1 MGGGGVI
8 PVALHNGQLHF
19 LFGQENDVIKD
30 ATKNQDWGDFGGS
43 AKPGES
49 EMDTCVREGAEEL
62 NGFYGNKRDF
72 RALLLKN
79 QVLKLTYDTRVTY
92 LMRVD
97 YDDRLPFYFNN
108 NYRFIKETAN
118 LRSIAAHPENGY
130 FEKSHV
136 RWFTLDDLKRERGA
150 FREYFRNFLDMIA
163 YRAPEIRRLM
173 EKRSNKRSEKR
184 GKRSDRKRSNKRG
197 KRSNKRSEK
206 RGKRSNKRSEKRGKR
221 SEKRGKRGKRG
232 KRSNKRSGKNRTR
245 RH

>member
-8 PVALHNGQLHF
+8 PVALHNGDLYF

-30 ATKNQDWGDFGGS
+30 ASKNQDWGDFGGS

-62 NGFYGNKRDF
+62 NGFFGNKRDF

-97 YDDRLPFYFNN
+97 YDERLPLYFNN
-108 NYRFIKETAN
+108 NYRFIKETSN
-118 LRSIAAHPENGY
+118 LRAIAAHPENGY

-136 RWFTLDDLKRERGA
+136 RWFTLEDLKRERGA
-150 FREYFRNFLDMIA
+150 FREYFRNFLDMIQ

-173 EKRSNKRSEKR
+173 EKRKKRSHKR
-184 GKRSDRKRSNKRG
+184 GNRKQSQRRTFRTND
-197 KRSNKRSEK
+197 
-206 RGKRSNKRSEKRGKR
+206 
-221 SEKRGKRGKRG
+221 
-232 KRSNKRSGKNRTR
+232 RTR
-245 RH
+245 RHN

>member
-8 PVALHNGQLHF
+8 PVAMHDGQLHF

-30 ATKNQDWGDFGGS
+30 ASKNQDWGDFGGS

-62 NGFYGNKRDF
+62 NGFFGNKRDF

-79 QVLKLTYDTRVTY
+79 QLLKLTYDTRVTQ

-97 YDDRLPFYFNN
+97 YDERLPLYFNN
-108 NYRFIKETAN
+108 NYRFIKETSN
-118 LRSIAAHPENGY
+118 LRAIAAHPENGY

-136 RWFTLDDLKRERGA
+136 RWFTLEDLKRERGA
-150 FREYFRNFLDMIA
+150 FREYFRNFLDMIQ

-173 EKRSNKRSEKR
+173 DKRKKRSN
-184 GKRSDRKRSNKRG
+184 RKRSNR
-197 KRSNKRSEK
+197 KRSNR
-206 RGKRSNKRSEKRGKR
+206 KRSNPKRSQRR
-221 SEKRGKRGKRG
+221 TFRT
-232 KRSNKRSGKNRTR
+232 NDRTR
-245 RH
+245 RHH

>member
-8 PVALHNGQLHF
+8 PVALHNGDLHF

-30 ATKNQDWGDFGGS
+30 ASKNQDWGDFGGS

-79 QVLKLTYDTRVTY
+79 RLLKLTYDTRVTQ

-97 YDDRLPFYFNN
+97 YDERLPFYFNN

-136 RWFTLDDLKRERGA
+136 RWFTLADLQRERGA
-150 FREYFRNFLDMIA
+150 FREYFRAFLDMIE
-163 YRAPEIRRLM
+163 YRATEIRRLM
-173 EKRSNKRSEKR
+173 NKRSDKR
-184 GKRSDRKRSNKRG
+184 GKRSKSK
-197 KRSNKRSEK
+197 SNKRSK
-206 RGKRSNKRSEKRGKR
+206 SKSNKRSDKSHRNTHRK
-221 SEKRGKRGKRG
+221 
-232 KRSNKRSGKNRTR
+232 TR
-245 RH
+245 RHPQ

>member
-184 GKRSDRKRSNKRG
+184 GKRS
-197 KRSNKRSEK
+197 NKRSEK
-206 RGKRSNKRSEKRGKR
+206 RGKRSNKRSNKR
-221 SEKRGKRGKRG
+221 SEKRG
-232 KRSNKRSGKNRTR
+232 KRSGKNRTR

>member
-8 PVALHNGQLHF
+8 PVAMHNGDLYF
-19 LFGQENDVIKD
+19 LFGQENDIIKD
-30 ATKNQDWGDFGGS
+30 ASKNQDWGDFGGS

-72 RALLLKN
+72 RKLLLKN
-79 QVLKLTYDTRVTY
+79 QLLKLTYDTRVTY

-97 YDDRLPFYFNN
+97 YDERLPLYFNN

-136 RWFTLDDLKRERGA
+136 RWFTLADLKRERGS
-150 FREYFRNFLDMIA
+150 FREYFRNFLDMIE

-173 EKRSNKRSEKR
+173 ERRKRTKSNKRSNHKR
-184 GKRSDRKRSNKRG
+184 NK
-197 KRSNKRSEK
+197 
-206 RGKRSNKRSEKRGKR
+206 
-221 SEKRGKRGKRG
+221 
-232 KRSNKRSGKNRTR
+232 TR
-245 RH
+245 RS

>member
-8 PVALHNGQLHF
+8 PVALHNGDLYF

-30 ATKNQDWGDFGGS
+30 ASKNQDWGDFGGS

-62 NGFYGNKRDF
+62 NGFFGNKRDF

-79 QVLKLTYDTRVTY
+79 LLLKLTYDTRVTQ

-97 YDDRLPFYFNN
+97 YDERLPFYFDN

-136 RWFTLDDLKRERGA
+136 RWFTLADLKRERGA

-173 EKRSNKRSEKR
+173 EKRS
-184 GKRSDRKRSNKRG
+184 G
-197 KRSNKRSEK
+197 
-206 RGKRSNKRSEKRGKR
+206 
-221 SEKRGKRGKRG
+221 
-232 KRSNKRSGKNRTR
+232 NKRSGKSKRSKPTRKTR
-245 RH
+245 RNKTRHQ

>member
-8 PVALHNGQLHF
+8 PVALHGGKLHF
-19 LFGQENDVIKD
+19 LFGQENDVIHD
-30 ATKNQDWGDFGGS
+30 ASKNQDWGDFGGS

-79 QVLKLTYDTRVTY
+79 QMLKLTYDTRVTH

-97 YDDRLPFYFNN
+97 YDERLPFYFNN
-108 NYRFIKETAN
+108 NYRFIKETSN
-118 LRSIAAHPENGY
+118 LRAIAAHPENGY

-136 RWFTLDDLKRERGA
+136 RWFTLEDLKRERGA
-150 FREYFRNFLDMIA
+150 FREYFRNFLDMIQ

-173 EKRSNKRSEKR
+173 NKRSRTKTNKHRTKTNKHRTKTNKTKR
-184 GKRSDRKRSNKRG
+184 PN
-197 KRSNKRSEK
+197 
-206 RGKRSNKRSEKRGKR
+206 
-221 SEKRGKRGKRG
+221 
-232 KRSNKRSGKNRTR
+232 TM

>member
-8 PVALHNGQLHF
+8 PVAMHNGDLYF

-30 ATKNQDWGDFGGS
+30 ASKDQDWGDFGGGS
-43 AKPGES
+43 KPGES

-72 RALLLKN
+72 RKLLQKN
-79 QVLKLTYDTRVTY
+79 QLLKLTYDTRVTY

-97 YDDRLPFYFNN
+97 YDERLPLYFNN

-136 RWFTLDDLKRERGA
+136 RWFTLADLKRERGA
-150 FREYFRNFLDMIA
+150 FREYFRNFLDMIE

-173 EKRSNKRSEKR
+173 ERRSDKQHKGKSNHKRSNRR
-184 GKRSDRKRSNKRG
+184 RSNHRH
-197 KRSNKRSEK
+197 NK
-206 RGKRSNKRSEKRGKR
+206 
-221 SEKRGKRGKRG
+221 
-232 KRSNKRSGKNRTR
+232 TR
-245 RH
+245 RS

>member
-8 PVALHNGQLHF
+8 PVALHDGQLHF

-30 ATKNQDWGDFGGS
+30 ASKNQDWGDFGGS

-79 QVLKLTYDTRVTY
+79 QILKLTYDTRVTH

-97 YDDRLPFYFNN
+97 YDERLPFYFNN

-136 RWFTLDDLKRERGA
+136 RWFTLADLKRERGA
-150 FREYFRNFLDMIA
+150 FREYFRAFLDMIA
-163 YRAPEIRRLM
+163 YRAPEIRRRLM
-173 EKRSNKRSEKR
+173 HKRSKSKSKSKSNKRSKS
-184 GKRSDRKRSNKRG
+184 KNK
-197 KRSNKRSEK
+197 
-206 RGKRSNKRSEKRGKR
+206 
-221 SEKRGKRGKRG
+221 
-232 KRSNKRSGKNRTR
+232 TR

>member
-8 PVALHNGQLHF
+8 PVAMHNGDLYF
-19 LFGQENDVIKD
+19 LFGQENDVIRDASKD
-30 ATKNQDWGDFGGS
+30 QDWGDFGGS

-72 RALLLKN
+72 RKLLRKN
-79 QVLKLTYDTRVTY
+79 QLLKLTYDTRVTY

-97 YDDRLPFYFNN
+97 YDERMPLYFNN

-136 RWFTLDDLKRERGA
+136 RWFTLEDLKRERGA
-150 FREYFRNFLDMIA
+150 FREYFRNFLDMIH

-173 EKRSNKRSEKR
+173 EKQSNRN
-184 GKRSDRKRSNKRG
+184 RKQSNRNRKQ
-197 KRSNKRSEK
+197 SNRNRKQ
-206 RGKRSNKRSEKRGKR
+206 SNRKSVRHH
-221 SEKRGKRGKRG
+221 
-232 KRSNKRSGKNRTR
+232 NKTR
-245 RH
+245 RA

>member
-8 PVALHNGQLHF
+8 PVAMHGGKLHF

-30 ATKNQDWGDFGGS
+30 ASKNQDWGDFGGS

-62 NGFYGNKRDF
+62 NGFFGNKHDF

-79 QVLKLTYDTRVTY
+79 QLLKLTYDTRVTH

-97 YDDRLPFYFNN
+97 YDERLPFYFNN
-108 NYRFIKETAN
+108 NYRFIKETSN
-118 LRSIAAHPENGY
+118 LRAIAAHPDNGY

-136 RWFTLDDLKRERGA
+136 RWFTLKDLKRERGE
-150 FREYFRNFLDMIA
+150 FREYFRNFLDMIQ

-173 EKRSNKRSEKR
+173 EKRGKRGTR
-184 GKRSDRKRSNKRG
+184 GKRNT
-197 KRSNKRSEK
+197 
-206 RGKRSNKRSEKRGKR
+206 
-221 SEKRGKRGKRG
+221 
-232 KRSNKRSGKNRTR
+232 KRSGNKRTHKR

>member
-8 PVALHNGQLHF
+8 PVAIHDGQLHF

-30 ATKNQDWGDFGGS
+30 TSKDQDWGDFGGGS
-43 AKPGES
+43 KPGES

-136 RWFTLDDLKRERGA
+136 RWFTLEDLKRERGA
-150 FREYFRNFLDMIA
+150 FREYFRNFLDMIE

-173 EKRSNKRSEKR
+173 DKRS
-184 GKRSDRKRSNKRG
+184 GRKRSGRKRTNRRNKHRPDKRRG
-197 KRSNKRSEK
+197 
-206 RGKRSNKRSEKRGKR
+206 
-221 SEKRGKRGKRG
+221 
-232 KRSNKRSGKNRTR
+232 TR

>member
-8 PVALHNGQLHF
+8 PVALHNGDLYF

-30 ATKNQDWGDFGGS
+30 ASKNQDWGDFGGS

-62 NGFYGNKRDF
+62 NGFFGNKRDF

-79 QVLKLTYDTRVTY
+79 QVLKLTYDTRVTH

-97 YDDRLPFYFNN
+97 YDERLPLYFNN

-136 RWFTLDDLKRERGA
+136 RWFTLADLKRERGA
-150 FREYFRNFLDMIA
+150 FREYFRAFLDMIA

-173 EKRSNKRSEKR
+173 DKRSDKR
-184 GKRSDRKRSNKRG
+184 GKRSDRKRSTKQSDRKRSTKRSDRKRST
-197 KRSNKRSEK
+197 KRSNKRST
-206 RGKRSNKRSEKRGKR
+206 KRSDKR
-221 SEKRGKRGKRG
+221 
-232 KRSNKRSGKNRTR
+232 RTM

>member
-8 PVALHNGQLHF
+8 PVAMHDGQLYF

-30 ATKNQDWGDFGGS
+30 ASKNQDWGDFGGS

-79 QVLKLTYDTRVTY
+79 QVLKLTYDTRVTH

-97 YDDRLPFYFNN
+97 YDERLPLYFNN
-108 NYRFIKETAN
+108 NYRFIKETSN
-118 LRSIAAHPENGY
+118 LRAIAAHPENGY

-136 RWFTLDDLKRERGA
+136 RWFTLEDLKRERGA

-163 YRAPEIRRLM
+163 HRAPEIRRRLM
-173 EKRSNKRSEKR
+173 QRRNKSHT
-184 GKRSDRKRSNKRG
+184 RKRKHNKSR
-197 KRSNKRSEK
+197 K
-206 RGKRSNKRSEKRGKR
+206 
-221 SEKRGKRGKRG
+221 
-232 KRSNKRSGKNRTR
+232 TR
-245 RH
+245 RQ

>member
-8 PVALHNGQLHF
+8 PVALHNGKLHF

-30 ATKNQDWGDFGGS
+30 ASKNQDWGDFGGS

-62 NGFYGNKRDF
+62 NGFFGNKHDF

-79 QVLKLTYDTRVTY
+79 QLLKLTYDTRVTH

-97 YDDRLPFYFNN
+97 YDERLPFYFNN
-108 NYRFIKETAN
+108 NYRFIKETSN
-118 LRSIAAHPENGY
+118 LRAIAAHPDNGY

-136 RWFTLDDLKRERGA
+136 RWFTLEDLKRERGA
-150 FREYFRNFLDMIA
+150 FREYFRAFLDMIQ

-173 EKRSNKRSEKR
+173 QKKCKGKSHRQRSHRQRSHHQRNK
-184 GKRSDRKRSNKRG
+184 DRKKSH
-197 KRSNKRSEK
+197 
-206 RGKRSNKRSEKRGKR
+206 
-221 SEKRGKRGKRG
+221 
-232 KRSNKRSGKNRTR
+232 R
-245 RH
+245 RQ

>member
-8 PVALHNGQLHF
+8 PVAMHNGDLYF

-30 ATKNQDWGDFGGS
+30 TSKNQAWGDFGGGT
-43 AKPGES
+43 KPGES

-62 NGFYGNKRDF
+62 NGFFGNKHDF

-79 QVLKLTYDTRVTY
+79 QLLKLTYDTRVTH

-97 YDDRLPFYFNN
+97 YDERLPFYFNN
-108 NYRFIKETAN
+108 NYRFIKETSN
-118 LRSIAAHPENGY
+118 LRAIAAHPDNGY

-136 RWFTLDDLKRERGA
+136 RWFTLEDLKRERGE
-150 FREYFRNFLDMIA
+150 FREYFRNFLDMIQ

-173 EKRSNKRSEKR
+173 EKRGKR
-184 GKRSDRKRSNKRG
+184 GT
-197 KRSNKRSEK
+197 
-206 RGKRSNKRSEKRGKR
+206 
-221 SEKRGKRGKRG
+221 RGKRG
-232 KRSNKRSGKNRTR
+232 KRSTKRSGNKRTHKR

>member
-8 PVALHNGQLHF
+8 PVAMHNGDLYF

-30 ATKNQDWGDFGGS
+30 ASKDQDWGDFGGGS
-43 AKPGES
+43 KPGES

-72 RALLLKN
+72 RKLLLKN
-79 QVLKLTYDTRVTY
+79 QLLKLTYDTRVTY

-97 YDDRLPFYFNN
+97 YDERLPLYFNN

-136 RWFTLDDLKRERGA
+136 RWFTLADLKRERGA
-150 FREYFRNFLDMIA
+150 FREYFRNFLDMIE

-173 EKRSNKRSEKR
+173 EKRSDKQHK
-184 GKRSDRKRSNKRG
+184 GKSNHKRSNR
-197 KRSNKRSEK
+197 RRTSRNHNK
-206 RGKRSNKRSEKRGKR
+206 
-221 SEKRGKRGKRG
+221 
-232 KRSNKRSGKNRTR
+232 TR
-245 RH
+245 RS

>member
-8 PVALHNGQLHF
+8 PVALHNGDLYF

-30 ATKNQDWGDFGGS
+30 ASKDQDWGDFGGGS
-43 AKPGES
+43 KPGES

-79 QVLKLTYDTRVTY
+79 QLLKLTYDTRVTH

-97 YDDRLPFYFNN
+97 YDERLPFYFNN
-108 NYRFIKETAN
+108 NYRFIKETSN
-118 LRSIAAHPENGY
+118 LRAIAAHPENGY

-136 RWFTLDDLKRERGA
+136 RWFTLADLKRERGA
-150 FREYFRNFLDMIA
+150 FREYFRNFLDMIE

-173 EKRSNKRSEKR
+173 HKKSNRKSNKRN
-184 GKRSDRKRSNKRG
+184 KRSDRKRSDR
-197 KRSNKRSEK
+197 KRSDRKRSDK
-206 RGKRSNKRSEKRGKR
+206 TR
-221 SEKRGKRGKRG
+221 
-232 KRSNKRSGKNRTR
+232 KNRTR

>member
-8 PVALHNGQLHF
+8 PVALHGGQLHF
-19 LFGQENDVIKD
+19 LFGQENDVIHD
-30 ATKNQDWGDFGGS
+30 ASKNQDWGDFGGS

-62 NGFYGNKRDF
+62 NGFFGNKHDF

-79 QVLKLTYDTRVTY
+79 KLLKLTYDTRVTY

-97 YDDRLPFYFNN
+97 YDERLPFYFNN
-108 NYRFIKETAN
+108 NYRFIKETSN
-118 LRSIAAHPENGY
+118 LRAIAAHPENGY

-136 RWFTLDDLKRERGA
+136 RWFTLEDLKRERGV
-150 FREYFRNFLDMIA
+150 FREYFRNFLDMIQ

-173 EKRSNKRSEKR
+173 NKRSRTKTNKHRTKHRTKTNKTKR
-184 GKRSDRKRSNKRG
+184 PN
-197 KRSNKRSEK
+197 
-206 RGKRSNKRSEKRGKR
+206 
-221 SEKRGKRGKRG
+221 
-232 KRSNKRSGKNRTR
+232 TM

>member
-8 PVALHNGQLHF
+8 PVALHDGKLHF

-30 ATKNQDWGDFGGS
+30 ASKNQDWGDFGGS

-79 QVLKLTYDTRVTY
+79 QLLKLTYDTRVTH

-97 YDDRLPFYFNN
+97 YDERLPFYFNN
-108 NYRFIKETAN
+108 NYRFIKETSN
-118 LRSIAAHPENGY
+118 LRAIAAHPENGY

-136 RWFTLDDLKRERGA
+136 RWFTLEDLKRERGA
-150 FREYFRNFLDMIA
+150 FREYFRAFLDMIQ

-173 EKRSNKRSEKR
+173 QKRHKGKSHRQRSKSQRNKH
-184 GKRSDRKRSNKRG
+184 RK
-197 KRSNKRSEK
+197 
-206 RGKRSNKRSEKRGKR
+206 
-221 SEKRGKRGKRG
+221 
-232 KRSNKRSGKNRTR
+232 TR
-245 RH
+245 HHHQ

>member
-8 PVALHNGQLHF
+8 PVAMHGGKLHF

-30 ATKNQDWGDFGGS
+30 ASKNQDWGDFGGS

-62 NGFYGNKRDF
+62 NGFFGNKHDF

-79 QVLKLTYDTRVTY
+79 QLLKLTYDTRVTH

-97 YDDRLPFYFNN
+97 YDERLPFYFNN
-108 NYRFIKETAN
+108 NYRFIKETSN
-118 LRSIAAHPENGY
+118 LRAIAAHPDNGY

-136 RWFTLDDLKRERGA
+136 RWFTLKDLKRERGE
-150 FREYFRNFLDMIA
+150 FREYFRNFLDMIQ

-173 EKRSNKRSEKR
+173 EKKGTRRGNKRSTKQS
-184 GKRSDRKRSNKRG
+184 G
-197 KRSNKRSEK
+197 NKRSTK
-206 RGKRSNKRSEKRGKR
+206 QSGNKRTHK
-221 SEKRGKRGKRG
+221 
-232 KRSNKRSGKNRTR
+232 R

>member
-30 ATKNQDWGDFGGS
+30 ASKNQDWGDFGGS

-49 EMDTCVREGAEEL
+49 ETDTCVREGAEEL

-79 QVLKLTYDTRVTY
+79 QILKLTYDTRVTQ

-97 YDDRLPFYFNN
+97 YDERLPLYFNN

-118 LRSIAAHPENGY
+118 LRTIAAHPENGY

-136 RWFTLDDLKRERGA
+136 RWFTLEDLKRERGA
-150 FREYFRNFLDMIA
+150 FREYFRAFLDMIE

-173 EKRSNKRSEKR
+173 EKRSEKRSGKRSEKR
-184 GKRSDRKRSNKRG
+184 NKRSE
-197 KRSNKRSEK
+197 KRSEK

-221 SEKRGKRGKRG
+221 S
-232 KRSNKRSGKNRTR
+232 SKRSGKNRTR
-245 RH
+245 HH

>member
-8 PVALHNGQLHF
+8 PVALHNGDLYF

-30 ATKNQDWGDFGGS
+30 ASKGQDWGDFGGG

-62 NGFYGNKRDF
+62 NGFFGNKRDF
-72 RALLLKN
+72 RALLSKN
-79 QVLKLTYDTRVTY
+79 QILKLTYDTRVTH

-97 YDDRLPFYFNN
+97 YDERLPFYFNN

-136 RWFTLDDLKRERGA
+136 RWFTLEDLKRERGA
-150 FREYFRNFLDMIA
+150 FREYFRAFLDMIA

-173 EKRSNKRSEKR
+173 EKRGKRSE
-184 GKRSDRKRSNKRG
+184 KRSDRKRSEKRV
-197 KRSNKRSEK
+197 KRSEK
-206 RGKRSNKRSEKRGKR
+206 KR
-221 SEKRGKRGKRG
+221 
-232 KRSNKRSGKNRTR
+232 RTR

>member
-8 PVALHNGQLHF
+8 PVALHNGDLYF

-30 ATKNQDWGDFGGS
+30 ASKNQDWGDFGGS

-79 QVLKLTYDTRVTY
+79 RLLKLTYDTRVTQ

-97 YDDRLPFYFNN
+97 YDERLPLYFNN

-136 RWFTLDDLKRERGA
+136 RWFTLADLKRERGA
-150 FREYFRNFLDMIA
+150 FREYFRNFLDMIQ
-163 YRAPEIRRLM
+163 YRAPEIRRLVD
-173 EKRSNKRSEKR
+173 K
-184 GKRSDRKRSNKRG
+184 RKRSNR
-197 KRSNKRSEK
+197 KRSNR
-206 RGKRSNKRSEKRGKR
+206 KRSNH
-221 SEKRGKRGKRG
+221 
-232 KRSNKRSGKNRTR
+232 NNRHKTMKKSHGSTR
-245 RH
+245 RRH

>member
-8 PVALHNGQLHF
+8 PVAMHNGDLYF

-30 ATKNQDWGDFGGS
+30 ASKNQDWGDFGGS

-62 NGFYGNKRDF
+62 NGFYGNKHDF
-72 RALLLKN
+72 RKLLKKN

-97 YDDRLPFYFNN
+97 YDERLPLYFNN

-136 RWFTLDDLKRERGA
+136 RWFTLADLKRERGA
-150 FREYFRNFLDMIA
+150 FREYFRNFLDMIE

-173 EKRSNKRSEKR
+173 EKRSDKQHK
-184 GKRSDRKRSNKRG
+184 GKSNHKRSNHKRTS
-197 KRSNKRSEK
+197 RNHNK
-206 RGKRSNKRSEKRGKR
+206 
-221 SEKRGKRGKRG
+221 
-232 KRSNKRSGKNRTR
+232 TR
-245 RH
+245 RS